1 LLKEIPNAAAFQ
13 QPRLRS
19 ISCLAPDAQPPPQ
32 RSAVVPHDGLDV
44 SQPTQNPH
52 VERLIRT
59 IKEEEVNLAEYENY
73 QDAYRQIGCFIEDVY
88 MYKRIY
94 SSLGYLTMPEFECQ
108 WQSILAAEATDVILE
123 SVIWCP
129 GFGAHCTFT
138 SFTFP
143 PLQIEPAKH

>member
-1 LLKEIPNAAAFQ
+1 LLREIPNAAASQ

-32 RSAVVPHDGLDV
+32 RNAVVPHDGLDI

-59 IKEEEVNLAEYENY
+59 IKEEEVDLAEYENY
-73 QDAYRQIGCFIEDVY
+73 QDAYRQISCFIEDVY
-88 MYKRIY
+88 MYRRAC
-94 SSLGYLTMPEFECQ
+94 SSPGYLTLLEFECQ
-108 WQSILAAEATDVILE
+108 WQSILAAEATEPILQ

-129 GFGAHCTFT
+129 FLGAHFTFT
-138 SFTFP
+138 PSTFP
-143 PLQIEPAKH
+143 PL